1 METGYF
7 RRRFGSIPVS
17 YTHLDVYKRQ
27 LLERVEKL
35 KEKNIT
41 PTLAIVRVGEK
52 ESDIAYERGATKKCG
67 ALGIA
72 VRNVILPGDVAEDT
86 LLAAIEELNKDASV
100 HGVLLFR
107 PLPAHLN
114 YDKVCNTLVAE
125 KDVDAMTT
133 INSGLVYDGSEDGFP
148 PCTCLLYTSRCV

>member
-1 METGYF
+1 MAQILSGK
-7 RRRFGSIPVS
+7 
-17 YTHLDVYKRQ
+17 DVAAALQKE

-67 ALGIA
+67 TLGIA

-86 LLAAIEELNKDASV
+86 LLAAIEELNLSLI
-100 HGVLLFR
+100 H
-107 PLPAHLN
+107 
-114 YDKVCNTLVAE
+114 
-125 KDVDAMTT
+125 
-133 INSGLVYDGSEDGFP
+133 I
-148 PCTCLLYTSRCV
+148 